1 MSKRKEK
8 PVSKVEYIAYE
19 SMCARFERM
28 LIRMG
33 ILCAVDTLAMLVSVI
48 LLKKR

>member
-1 MSKRKEK
+1 MSKEIAT
-8 PVSKVEYIAYE
+8 VSFFTYE
-19 SMCARFERM
+19 AMSARYER
-28 LIRMG
+28 LLVRMG